1 MEAGSHLSLLMN
13 EWDYIIHWCTGG
25 GGGGEPCIVMFSM
38 LKTSGRG
45 WGQRK
50 LIIQILCEVSYI
62 A

>member
-13 EWDYIIHWCTGG
+13 RWDYVVHRCT
-25 GGGGEPCIVMFSM
+25 GEPCIVMFSV

-50 LIIQILCEVSYI
+50 LIMQMLCEVSYYSLSGQ
-62 A
+62 